1 MTVILECLVLVLYK
15 TTIITQILHRMKM
28 YHGLGKFDVKKF
40 LSLVWHNEN
49 WTHEIFL
56 TVNKKVTFLFIEDS
70 KGRKYFTTNK
80 FHTKI
85 SNGEFFPNHGNVIST
100 IHQLSVLLGSP
111 NPAVLYVGYWKQ
123 FNCGEALK
131 RNAPK

>member
-1 MTVILECLVLVLYK
+1 M
-15 TTIITQILHRMKM
+15 
-28 YHGLGKFDVKKF
+28 
-40 LSLVWHNEN
+40 
-49 WTHEIFL
+49 
-56 TVNKKVTFLFIEDS
+56 NKKVTFLFFGDS
-70 KGRKYFTTNK
+70 KGQKYFITNK

-85 SNGEFFPNHGNVIST
+85 SNGDFFPNYGNVIST

-111 NPAVLYVGYWKQ
+111 NPAVLYVSGHWKQ